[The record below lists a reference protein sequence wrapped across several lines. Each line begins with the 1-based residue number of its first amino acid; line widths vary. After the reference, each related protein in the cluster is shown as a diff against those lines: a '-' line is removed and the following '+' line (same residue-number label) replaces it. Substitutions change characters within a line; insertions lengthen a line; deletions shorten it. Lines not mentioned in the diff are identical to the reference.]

1 MNAQT
6 LERKDGSGK
15 LWGPQVPGEH
25 PESCG
30 GNPRVATS
38 SMWGPVVAIFDEWGP
53 PREYRELIHGP
64 EAVVEIPAALT
75 VEKRG

>member
-6 LERKDGSGK
+6 LKSKDGSGK
-15 LWGPQVPGEH
+15 LWGPQIPGEH

-38 SMWGPVVAIFDEWGP
+38 SMRGPVVAVSDEWGP
-53 PREYRELIHGP
+53 QREYRELTHGP
-64 EAVVEIPAALT
+64 EAVVEIPAAVT